1 MAFELPPVSS
11 ISPEL
16 LENLIF
22 ESALYIII
30 VLGILAFF
38 GYRLFRYFL
47 VIGGAVLSG
56 ILAYTFIT
64 PIILGAL
71 NMRAP
76 SQFLLPVLMG
86 FLFALIGGLLVNR
99 FIRPSI
105 FLLTAVIGFFVGLE
119 LAVLLASSVGFL
131 TFLATRV
138 GSLVLAGVVGLVC
151 GLVSV
156 PFFKPIF
163 IFITSVGGLSLAGY
177 VAAGSMMSENS
188 PPMILYLLIAL
199 GALIGI
205 VAMVYQLRSNRTVQ
219 STDGEESE
227 ASEY

>member
-1 MAFELPPVSS
+1 MNFALPPVSS
-11 ISPEL
+11 ISPEF

-30 VLGILAFF
+30 VLGIIAFF

-56 ILAYTFIT
+56 IVAYTFLT
-64 PIILGAL
+64 PLVLGAL
-71 NMRAP
+71 NMSAP

-99 FIRPSI
+99 FVRPSI
-105 FLLTAVIGFFVGLE
+105 FIFTVAIGFFVGLE
-119 LAVLLASSVGFL
+119 LSAVLSSAVAWLGFL
-131 TFLATRV
+131 STEV
-138 GSLVLAGVVGLVC
+138 GSLIFAGLFGLIC
-151 GLVSV
+151 GLVSL

-163 IFITSVGGLSLAGY
+163 IFMTSVGGLSLAGY
-177 VAAGSMMSENS
+177 VAAGSLMSENS
-188 PPMILYLLIAL
+188 PPLIMYLLIGL

-205 VAMVYQLRSNRTVQ
+205 VAMVYQFRFNRTP
-219 STDGEESE
+219 SGGDGEDTE

>member
-1 MAFELPPVSS
+1 MNFTLPPVSS
-11 ISPEL
+11 ISPEF

-56 ILAYTFIT
+56 IVAYTFLT
-64 PIILGAL
+64 PMVLGAL
-71 NMRAP
+71 NMSAP

-99 FIRPSI
+99 FVRPSI
-105 FLLTAVIGFFVGLE
+105 FLLTVAIGFFVGLE
-119 LAVLLASSVGFL
+119 LSLFLASSVVWLG
-131 TFLATRV
+131 FLATRV
-138 GSLVLAGVVGLVC
+138 GSLIFAGLVGLVC
-151 GLVSV
+151 GLISI

-163 IFITSVGGLSLAGY
+163 IFMTSVGGLSLAGY
-177 VAAGSMMSENS
+177 VAAGSLMSENS
-188 PPMILYLLIAL
+188 PPMLLYLLIGL
-199 GALIGI
+199 GASIGI
-205 VAMVYQLRSNRTVQ
+205 VAMVYQFRSNRTVT
-219 STDGEESE
+219 SSDGEETE

>member
-11 ISPEL
+11 ISPEF

-56 ILAYTFIT
+56 ILAYTFLT
-64 PIILGAL
+64 PLLLGAL
-71 NMRAP
+71 NMSAP
-76 SQFLLPVLMG
+76 SQFLLPVLLG

-99 FIRPSI
+99 FVRPSI
-105 FLLTAVIGFFVGLE
+105 FVFTVAIGFFVGLE
-119 LAVLLASSVGFL
+119 LTLTLSSIAWLSFLSTDVGAYVFSGLL
-131 TFLATRV
+131 
-138 GSLVLAGVVGLVC
+138 GLLM
-151 GLVSV
+151 GLISI

-163 IFITSVGGLSLAGY
+163 IFTTSVGGLSLAGY
-177 VAAGSMMSENS
+177 VAAISLMSENS
-188 PPMILYLLIAL
+188 PPYILYLVIAL
-199 GALIGI
+199 GALIGV
-205 VAMVYQLRSNRTVQ
+205 VAMVYQFRSHRIAE
-219 STDGEESE
+219 SRDGEEAE